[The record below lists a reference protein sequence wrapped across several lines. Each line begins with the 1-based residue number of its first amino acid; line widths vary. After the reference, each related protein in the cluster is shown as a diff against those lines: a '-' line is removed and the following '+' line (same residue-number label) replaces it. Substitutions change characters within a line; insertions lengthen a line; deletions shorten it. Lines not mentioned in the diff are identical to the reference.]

1 MAVRS
6 KKGRNMKRVAGVDL
20 VLLLLLFGIYFVL
33 SYSTSKNIAELIYGI
48 ILIFYHI
55 KLKFIMKKY
64 N

>member
-1 MAVRS
+1 
-6 KKGRNMKRVAGVDL
+6 MKRVAGVDL